1 MMGGEN
7 DGDHQD
13 RARRS
18 EEDSRPA
25 HAGVLIL
32 ETFLPQLRELIE
44 MKCMHAARDAGMAEP
59 FERMIEQIERAGV
72 MLDAERASV
81 ESAKAAFLETYG
93 SAESQ

>member
-1 MMGGEN
+1 MTESTKTE
-7 DGDHQD
+7 
-13 RARRS
+13 RAEAKKTVDLRI
-18 EEDSRPA
+18 
-25 HAGVLIL
+25 AGVLIL

-72 MLDAERASV
+72 MLNAERASI
-81 ESAKAAFLETYG
+81 ESANAAFLETYG